1 MNQGALHFDAL
12 LSVNNFD
19 AGIARIKSGIRD
31 ASGVAKREAESMDS
45 AFRNLGTAIGGY
57 FTAQSLFSFTKELIN
72 VRGEFQKTEIAF
84 STMLGSAD
92 KAKVLMADMVT
103 LAANTPFSLQDVS
116 KGAKQLLAFQVPA
129 KSLLETLTRIGN
141 ISAGVSVPIDRIIL
155 AYGQVKAAG
164 RLMGTEMRQFTE
176 AGIPM
181 YAELAKVLKVDETA
195 IKGMVEAGK
204 VGFKEVEQVIK
215 NLTNEGGMF
224 FELMEKQSKSMS
236 GRVSNLGDQW
246 DQMLNKIGQANEG
259 ILYDG
264 IEGLTHLVEHYQEL
278 FEMIKTLVIS
288 YGAYKAA
295 IMVTSAAQSVANKT
309 LATEIGLLSFSE
321 RMKLGRAIVTQR
333 QTAATLAETIAE
345 KSSLSAKYAT
355 LQAEVAILAV
365 KKQKAVALGIE
376 RAQTLGNAQVQLASA
391 QAELRSVQA
400 NGTAR
405 EVLIA
410 TKNVEKAQ
418 NTVIA
423 AQESASIARTAALAA
438 GTKFYA
444 VQKELQ
450 VTATALS
457 GAATTVETAAEVAN
471 AAAKS
476 ANAIATQRLT
486 IAQLAQT
493 VAMTAAARAAA
504 FLNATLFANP
514 YALAAAL
521 IAALAYSIY
530 KYNTALTVAEES
542 QKRMNDDA
550 VNQIATL
557 TEQEAKIKALI
568 KVVEDQTS
576 SEDTKAAAYKRIALL
591 TNGRLDQLDAEA
603 VKTGKA
609 TGMLQKYIEMLK
621 LEAEAKRYVNE
632 LGRLET
638 DTENLK
644 NNRNNFGIGD
654 MWDDFTDYD
663 SSFQWSLKDRKK
675 ERVDRIVKDKEAEK
689 KEIQKKLDDLA
700 KRGVNITETEITEDK
715 SPAAKGWA
723 QKIKAQIDELEASAD
738 SAPTRAA
745 YQKIRDKIKQL
756 QELLNPKKEKSEGQ
770 LAEILP
776 LGSIKEL
783 QQRASLIS
791 EAIDVAVN
799 GQVKLRKLDKFG
811 KDKDK
816 KGNPYLTGETVSLEE
831 AYKSREAIE
840 NKITSLQY
848 KSFQERID
856 ESERQWNN
864 YYKISEFYGKETADA
879 QYKDLFKGAK
889 NYLEYLEKQEQALK
903 NKAESGQILTEE
915 DKKNIVFLQDKISD
929 LNGTETPFENFK
941 RGIDNAL
948 KSMPSLVDQ
957 LEYLE
962 KAENDAFSKSGNN
975 SNPFLAERKYFEDR
989 KRDVLQQQKEL
1000 YTSFIQEQK
1009 TFEDKKT
1016 EIEAKYN
1023 DFRKK
1028 IAEGKFS
1035 DSDRLKLL
1043 DAAGKAEAKEY
1054 GGAFLDTFK
1063 KTKLW
1068 EKIFGNMNSIS
1079 KREVEKL
1086 IPILKA
1092 QIEKLI
1098 SLDAPIDEIEKYKQ
1112 KLQELENFTSG
1123 NSPIEKLVASFKKLT
1138 KQAKTADGKIDWRNF
1153 AKNYEEFADSL
1164 NAAVGSAFELG
1175 DALGFMSNTDGMQE
1189 TINNLMETTKGLVNA
1204 IAGYASGDYA
1214 QMAGGIVQ
1222 ATIGLTKLLNGDD
1235 DKSFTIKSWER
1246 SINNLKTAYE
1256 QLNREV
1262 AKTAGSE
1269 QFDKQR
1275 ELISNLEQQKA
1286 ALQSI
1291 LKLEKDKKKPDSTK
1305 VNEYEN
1311 QINQLNGQIEDLV
1324 DGITSSIA
1332 GIGFKDLATQLSDA
1346 LADAFGKGEDAAL
1359 AYEKVVDDVM
1369 RNAVKNALKIAIL
1382 EPATKSIVDNLIKS
1396 MGYGS
1401 GNNSAVQQQIKEAE
1415 NLLNAYQKESSD
1427 IFSSGGSQFSY
1438 RFQELA
1444 ILMKDLKAKIDLLKT
1459 QAITSQSN
1467 GVFDGLTK
1475 EERDKIKA
1483 EGQTAM
1489 QQYVDALQQYEDL
1502 FGAAA
1507 ENAQGMKGD
1516 IKGVTEKT
1524 AGALEAQI
1532 NAVRIMIAAI
1542 FKIHQL
1548 NQSTFKNQLLVQSQ
1562 IEINTRPLKAILKE
1576 ITELNSKVKKNLA
1589 GVP

>member
-19 AGIARIKSGIRD
+19 AGIARIKSGIRE

-57 FTAQSLFSFTKELIN
+57 FSAQTLFSFTKELIN

-92 KAKVLMADMVT
+92 KAKVLMGDMVK

-129 KSLLETLTRIGN
+129 KDLLETLTRIGN

-204 VGFKEVEQVIK
+204 VGFKDVEQVIK

-264 IEGLTHLVEHYQEL
+264 IEGLTHLIEHYQEL
-278 FEMIKTLVIS
+278 FEMIKTLVLS

-295 IMVTSAAQSVANKT
+295 IMVTSAAQSLANKT

-321 RMKLGRAIVTQR
+321 RMKLGRALVTQR
-333 QTAATLAETIAE
+333 QTIATLAETQAE
-345 KSSLSAKYAT
+345 KASLSAKYAT
-355 LQAEVAILAV
+355 LQAEVAILAT

-376 RAQTLGNAQVQLASA
+376 RAQAVGNAQVQLALA
-391 QAELRSVQA
+391 QAELRSIQA

-457 GAATTVETAAEVAN
+457 AAATDVETASEAAN
-471 AAAKS
+471 VAAKT

-486 IAQLAQT
+486 VAQLAQT
-493 VAMTAAARAAA
+493 VAMNAAARAAA

-514 YALAAAL
+514 YALATAL
-521 IAALAYSIY
+521 IVALGYAIY

-550 VNQIATL
+550 ANQIATL

-654 MWDDFTDYD
+654 MWDDFTDFD
-663 SSFQWSLKDRKK
+663 SSFDWNLKDRKK

-715 SPAAKGWA
+715 SPAKKGWA
-723 QKIKAQIDELEASAD
+723 QKIKAQIDELEAAAD

-745 YQKIRDKIKQL
+745 YQKIRDKIKKL

-864 YYKISEFYGKETADA
+864 YYKISEFYGKETADT

-941 RGIDNAL
+941 KGIDDAL
-948 KSMPSLVDQ
+948 KSLPSLVDQ
-957 LEYLE
+957 IEYLE
-962 KAENDAFSKSGNN
+962 KAENDAFSKSGSN
-975 SNPFLAERKYFEDR
+975 SNPFLSERKYFEDR
-989 KRDVLQQQKEL
+989 KREVLQQQKEL
-1000 YTSFIQEQK
+1000 YTSFIQEQQ
-1009 TFEDKKT
+1009 TFEEKKT
-1016 EIEAKYN
+1016 QIESKYE
-1023 DFRKK
+1023 DFRKR
-1028 IAEGKFS
+1028 ISEGKFT
-1035 DSDRLKLL
+1035 DSERLRLL
-1043 DAAGKAEAKEY
+1043 DSAGKAEAKEY
-1054 GGAFLDTFK
+1054 REAFMSVFE
-1063 KTKLW
+1063 KTDLF
-1068 EKIFGNMNSIS
+1068 EKAFGNIDALTKKEIS
-1079 KREVEKL
+1079 LLLPQLEAKMQELINLDAPTAEVEKFREKIEGLRNLTTGSGSINSL
-1086 IPILKA
+1086 IK
-1092 QIEKLI
+1092 
-1098 SLDAPIDEIEKYKQ
+1098 
-1112 KLQELENFTSG
+1112 
-1123 NSPIEKLVASFKKLT
+1123 SFKELRKKIREGTATQEDFSRLNEHIQRTKFYTDLAVNSAKELAAAFGLDGAGGPFEKFGKDLT
-1138 KQAKTADGKIDWRNF
+1138 QTL
-1153 AKNYEEFADSL
+1153 E
-1164 NAAVGSAFELG
+1164 
-1175 DALGFMSNTDGMQE
+1175 
-1189 TINNLMETTKGLVNA
+1189 GLVNA
-1204 IAGYASGDYA
+1204 LVGYFSGNIQQMVGGIA
-1214 QMAGGIVQ
+1214 QMVVGVVKMLSTAGDGKKEKGIREWKRAV
-1222 ATIGLTKLLNGDD
+1222 D
-1235 DKSFTIKSWER
+1235 E
-1246 SINNLKTAYE
+1246 LKFAYE
-1256 QLNREV
+1256 ELQMVIE
-1262 AKTAGSE
+1262 KTAGE
-1269 QFDKQR
+1269 GQLAMQR
-1275 ELISNLEQQKA
+1275 DLIANLKEQQR
-1286 ALQSI
+1286 I
-1291 LKLEKDKKKPDSTK
+1291 LYDMRSKEASKKKVDQEKIAGFT
-1305 VNEYEN
+1305 E
-1311 QINQLNGQIEDLV
+1311 QINDINLQIQTLID
-1324 DGITSSIA
+1324 DFQKSITTTD
-1332 GIGFKDLATQLSDA
+1332 FKDFSQKIADA
-1346 LADAFGKGEDAAL
+1346 LIDAFGKGEDAA
-1359 AYEKVVDDVM
+1359 AAFDKVVDDVM
-1369 RNAVKNALKIAIL
+1369 RNAVANALRIKIL
-1382 EPATKSIVDNLIKS
+1382 EPAVKSMVDNLYQS
-1396 MGYGS
+1396 MGYGGQS
-1401 GNNSAVQQQIKEAE
+1401 GATAEQAAALKAYQDQIADIEKKLPTANSLVAANLNSTKNYLLEKIKILQQQIAS
-1415 NLLNAYQKESSD
+1415 NSV
-1427 IFSSGGSQFSY
+1427 SGS
-1438 RFQELA
+1438 
-1444 ILMKDLKAKIDLLKT
+1444 
-1459 QAITSQSN
+1459 
-1467 GVFDGLTK
+1467 FDGLTE
-1475 EERDKIKA
+1475 EEREKIKA
-1483 EGQTAM
+1483 LGLTAM
-1489 QQYVDALQQYEDL
+1489 QQYTAALQQYEDL
-1502 FGAAA
+1502 FGGAA
-1507 ENAQGMKGD
+1507 ENAQGLKGD
-1516 IKGVTEKT
+1516 IKGITEKT
-1524 AGALEAQI
+1524 AGTLEAQF
-1532 NAVRIMIAAI
+1532 NAVRINIVAML
-1542 FKIHQL
+1542 KIYQA
-1548 NQSTFKNQLLVQSQ
+1548 NQTIFKNQLLVQSQ